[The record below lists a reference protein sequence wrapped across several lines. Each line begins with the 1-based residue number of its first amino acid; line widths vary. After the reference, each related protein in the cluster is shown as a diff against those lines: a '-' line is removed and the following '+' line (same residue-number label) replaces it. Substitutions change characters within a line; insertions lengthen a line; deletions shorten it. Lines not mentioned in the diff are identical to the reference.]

1 MPTKING
8 SKNAKKRNF
17 KILIFFVLFA
27 IALFSFLSG
36 FVVFA
41 SENAKD
47 GGEKSSE
54 SRGVFSEKNESSDF
68 LENFEN
74 QKSAVRNFLS
84 GENPCSVE
92 NLPLYFGNPSRATSE
107 ADNAKNYLMEKTQ
120 FSLSYN
126 ALKLIPNWVSWHLSK
141 NDMGDVVRGNDFR
154 ADLNLPSG
162 FYAVKKADYRF
173 SIYGFDRGH
182 VCPSADRT
190 QNQDDNSATFLMTNM
205 IPQSPNCN
213 RNVWKNLESY
223 ERNLAFS
230 GKELYITAG
239 PYGCGGTS
247 EKGRF
252 EKIALENGMSI
263 EVPEYCWKIIL
274 ILDEG
279 SNDFFRVDEKT
290 EIIAAWIPNN
300 QVVSDFTWD
309 YYITTTDFIEE
320 KTGFDFFAA
329 LPDSIEDAIEA
340 KKYVCPK

>member
-1 MPTKING
+1 MSTKIN
-8 SKNAKKRNF
+8 KNKKKQNS
-17 KILIFFVLFA
+17 KILIFFA
-27 IALFSFLSG
+27 IALFSLLFS
-36 FVVFA
+36 FAVFA
-41 SENAKD
+41 YEKSLGTHGDFSGENA
-47 GGEKSSE
+47 SSA
-54 SRGVFSEKNESSDF
+54 KNETYDSF
-68 LENFEN
+68 GNFEN
-74 QKSAVRNFLS
+74 QKSDFGNISA
-84 GENPCSVE
+84 E
-92 NLPLYFGNPSRATSE
+92 NLPLYFGNPSGASPE
-107 ADNAKNYLMEKTQ
+107 IDNAKNYLMEKSQ

-126 ALKLIPNWVSWHLSK
+126 AFKLIPNWVSWHLSK
-141 NDMGDVVRGNDFR
+141 SDMGDVVRGNDFR

-162 FYAVKKADYRF
+162 FYAVKKSDYRF
-173 SIYGFDRGH
+173 SIFGFDRGH

-213 RNVWKNLESY
+213 RNVWKNLEAY
-223 ERNLAFS
+223 ERSLAFS

-320 KTGFDFFAA
+320 KTGLDFFAA

>member
-8 SKNAKKRNF
+8 SKNAKKQNF

-47 GGEKSSE
+47 GDEKSLE
-54 SRGVFSEKNESSDF
+54 SRGVFSGENTSLAKNEIYNSSD
-68 LENFEN
+68 NFEN
-74 QKSAVRNFLS
+74 LS
-84 GENPCSVE
+84 VENPCSVE
-92 NLPLYFGNPSRATSE
+92 NLPLYFGNPSRATSD
-107 ADNAKNYLMEKTQ
+107 ADNAKNYLMEKAQ

-141 NDMGDVVRGNDFR
+141 NDMGDVARGNDFR

-223 ERNLAFS
+223 ERSLAFS

-239 PYGCGGTS
+239 PYGSGGTS

-252 EKIALENGMSI
+252 EKISLENGMSI

-279 SNDFFRVDEKT
+279 SDDFFRVNDKT